1 MEEKKQLK
9 KTYSNEEITVVW
21 QPEMCTHSKK
31 CWKGLLEVFDPR
43 EKPWIKLDG
52 ATNEQVKNQINQCP
66 SKALSYQLNNL

>member
-1 MEEKKQLK
+1 MENKKELK

-21 QPEMCTHSKK
+21 QPGMCIHSKK

-52 ATNEQVKNQINQCP
+52 AANEQIKYQIDQCP

>member
-52 ATNEQVKNQINQCP
+52 ATNEQIKNQINQCP

>member
-21 QPEMCTHSKK
+21 QPEMCTHTKK

-52 ATNEQVKNQINQCP
+52 ATNEQIKNQINQCP

>member
-21 QPEMCTHSKK
+21 QPHMCTHSKK

-43 EKPWIKLDG
+43 EKPWIQLDG
-52 ATNEQVKNQINQCP
+52 ATNEQIKNQIDQCP